1 MSLIKQLWIAALCIT
16 LLALGGSL
24 VLSTLSARDYLVQE
38 LTVKNIDNAGSLALT
53 LSHSDKDPVTIEL
66 QIAARFD
73 TGHYDTIRLLAPT
86 GETRFERMVEDNPRS
101 VPNWFMRLIP
111 LQAAPGVA
119 QVQDG
124 WKQFGTLIVISQN
137 RYAYESLWTSTLRL
151 LTWFSVGGL
160 LIGALGSV
168 LIKRIVRPLDAVVAQ
183 AQAIGERRFV
193 SVAEPSTLELR
204 GVVCAM
210 NTLSQRVQ
218 RMLSEESDRLEALR
232 QRTQHDEM
240 TGLLTRTYFMRRLES
255 VLSREDARSGG
266 VLIIARLGSAATL
279 NLRLGRHAVDAL
291 IRAVGSCF
299 QQIAR
304 DFPDA
309 DVGRL
314 NGTDFALL
322 TTGNDVAAAV
332 THRLRN
338 LLTEKVSAFDSKT
351 AIALPMGAGTF
362 SSGLEVSELLARVDG
377 ALARAEQDGPHALE
391 LAHSEEIALKHIDIT
406 DWRAALEQALTDDRM
421 QLASYPVVRSDGTLL
436 HLESPVRLLMDGNWQ
451 PAGYFMPWA
460 ARLNITG
467 RIDEAVVRHAATRIQ
482 AEGCALAINL
492 SAESLCDAGFRAELI
507 ALLDKA
513 REVGSRLW
521 IEVPEYGVIQHP
533 AEFRELCRAL
543 KPYGCHLGI
552 EHVGRQFDHIKGLH
566 DLGLDFIKVDASII
580 NGIDQDTGNQN
591 VLRSLCTVA
600 HSIGLL
606 VIAEGVRCKAE
617 RDTLP
622 HLGLDGMTGPDV
634 RLSS

>member
-1 MSLIKQLWIAALCIT
+1 MSLIKQLWIAAFCIT
-16 LLALGGSL
+16 ALALGGSL

-38 LTVKNIDNAGSLALT
+38 LTVKNIDNASSLALT
-53 LSHSDKDPVTIEL
+53 LSHADKDPVTVEL
-66 QIAARFD
+66 HIAAHFD
-73 TGHYDTIRLLAPT
+73 TGHYQTIRLLAPN
-86 GETRFERMVEDNPRS
+86 GETRFERTFKERSRS
-101 VPNWFMRLIP
+101 VPDWFMRLIP
-111 LQAAPGVA
+111 LQTKPGFA

-124 WKQFGTLIVISQN
+124 WKQFGTLTVISQDH
-137 RYAYESLWTSTLRL
+137 YAYESLWTTTLRL
-151 LTWFSVGGL
+151 LMWFSAGGL
-160 LIGALGSV
+160 LLGALGSV
-168 LIKRIVRPLDAVVAQ
+168 LIKRIVRPLNAVTMQ
-183 AQAIGERRFV
+183 AQAIGERRFI
-193 SVAEPSTLELR
+193 SIAEPSTLEFR

-255 VLSREDARSGG
+255 VLYREDTRSGG

-279 NLRLGRHAVDAL
+279 NLRLGRHVVDAL
-291 IRAVGSCF
+291 IRSIGSCF

-322 TTGNDVAAAV
+322 TTGNDVTTAV
-332 THRLRN
+332 TRQLRN
-338 LLTEKVSAFDSKT
+338 LLTEKISAFGHDP
-351 AIALPMGAGTF
+351 AVALPMGAGTF
-362 SSGLEVSELLARVDG
+362 SSGMEAPQLLARVDG
-377 ALARAEQDGPHALE
+377 ALASAEQEGPHALK
-391 LAHSEEIALKHIDIT
+391 LAHAEQIALKHIDIA
-406 DWRAALEQALTDDRM
+406 DWRCALEQALAEDHV
-421 QLASYPVVRSDGTLL
+421 QLASYPVVSRDGSLL

-492 SAESLCDAGFRAELI
+492 SAESLCDAGFRTELI
-507 ALLDKA
+507 ALLDKTP
-513 REVGSRLW
+513 EVGTRLW

-552 EHVGRQFDHIKGLH
+552 EHVGRQLDHIKDLH
-566 DLGLDFIKVDASII
+566 DLGLDYIKVDVSII
-580 NGIDQDTGNQN
+580 NGIEQDTGNQN

-622 HLGLDGMTGPDV
+622 LLGLDGMTGPDV
-634 RLSS
+634 RLNS

>member
-1 MSLIKQLWIAALCIT
+1 MSLIKQLWIAAFCIT
-16 LLALGGSL
+16 VLALGGSL

-53 LSHSDKDPVTIEL
+53 LSHSDKDPVTVEL

-73 TGHYDTIRLLAPT
+73 AGHYRTIRLRAPN
-86 GETRFERMVEDNPRS
+86 GETRFERVFEDNSRS

-111 LQAAPGVA
+111 LEAKPGIA

-124 WKQFGTLIVISQN
+124 WKQFGTLTVISQN
-137 RYAYESLWTSTLRL
+137 HYAYESLWASTLRL
-151 LTWFSVGGL
+151 LMWFSAGGL

-168 LIKRIVRPLDAVVAQ
+168 LIKRIVRPLNAVVMQ
-183 AQAIGERRFV
+183 AQAIGERRFI
-193 SVAEPSTLELR
+193 SVVEPSTLELR
-204 GVVCAM
+204 GVVSAM

-232 QRTQHDEM
+232 QRTQHDDM

-255 VLSREDARSGG
+255 VLSRDDARSGG
-266 VLIIARLGSAATL
+266 VLIIARLGSAAML
-279 NLRLGRHAVDAL
+279 NRTLGRHAVDTL
-291 IRAVGSCF
+291 IRATGSCF
-299 QQIAR
+299 QHIAR
-304 DFPDA
+304 ELPDT

-322 TTGNDVAAAV
+322 TTGTNVAAAV
-332 THRLRN
+332 TRQLRA
-338 LLTEKVSAFDSKT
+338 LLTEKISAFDIEP

-362 SSGLEVSELLARVDG
+362 SSGMEAPQLLARVDG
-377 ALARAEQDGPHALE
+377 ALASAEQKGPHALE
-391 LAHSEEIALKHIDIT
+391 LTHSEQITLKHIDIA
-406 DWRAALEQALTDDRM
+406 DWRATLEQALAADRV
-421 QLASYPVVRSDGTLL
+421 QLGSYPVVRRDGTLL
-436 HLESPVRLLMDGNWQ
+436 HLESPVRLLMDDNWQ

-467 RIDEAVVRHAATRIQ
+467 RIDEAVVRHAVTRIQ
-482 AEGCALAINL
+482 VEGHALAINL
-492 SAESLCDAGFRAELI
+492 SAESLCDAGFRAELT
-507 ALLDKA
+507 ARLDKA
-513 REVGSRLW
+513 PEVGTRLW
-521 IEVPEYGVIQHP
+521 VEIPEYGVIQHP

-552 EHVGRQFDHIKGLH
+552 EHVGRRFDHIKNLH
-566 DLGLDFIKVDASII
+566 DLGLDYIKVDASII
-580 NGIDQDTGNQN
+580 NGIDQDMGNQN

-617 RDTLP
+617 RDALP

-634 RLSS
+634 QLKR